1 MKFISETVF
10 HPSCSHRQRTAGS
23 DSVSPCPPA
32 GSVGRCLLMLSSLQ
46 KNPEVLGGRREQR
59 VHTRIKI
66 ALFKINVNE
75 NKLTVIG
82 YGHPFVGFRRAVHS
96 VQGDTNGA
104 RSDGV
109 MLHGVRILLVAA
121 SPPYQYA
128 KTQNNEYLPTHNHT
142 HICQFLPWSHLT
154 FRVSGCLC

>member
-1 MKFISETVF
+1 M
-10 HPSCSHRQRTAGS
+10 AGS
-23 DSVSPCPPA
+23 ESVSPCPPA
-32 GSVGRCLLMLSSLQ
+32 GSVGRCLLLLSSFQ
-46 KNPEVLGGRREQR
+46 NANPELLGGRREQR

-82 YGHPFVGFRRAVHS
+82 YGHPFVGFHRAVHS

-109 MLHGVRILLVAA
+109 KLHEVRILLVAA
-121 SPPYQYA
+121 SPPYQYVKA
-128 KTQNNEYLPTHNHT
+128 QNKEYSPTHNHT
-142 HICQFLPWSHLT
+142 HICQFLPRAHLT